1 MMVLAAPF
9 VRHQIVDEIYKECQ
23 KDDSDGYIPEIH
35 KVCHR
40 TWIIKKLLVLIS
52 YTKVQSGA
60 AKGLMSIDV
69 FFDSCNR

>member
-40 TWIIKKLLVLIS
+40 TWIIKKLLVLIYIYKS
-52 YTKVQSGA
+52 TIGSRER
-60 AKGLMSIDV
+60 IDEY
-69 FFDSCNR
+69 

>member
-23 KDDSDGYIPEIH
+23 KDDSDGYIPKIH

-40 TWIIKKLLVLIS
+40 IIKKLLVLICIYKS
-52 YTKVQSGA
+52 TIGSRER
-60 AKGLMSIDV
+60 IDEY
-69 FFDSCNR
+69 

>member
-40 TWIIKKLLVLIS
+40 TWIIKKLLVLIYIYKS
-52 YTKVQSGA
+52 TIGSHER
-60 AKGLMSIDV
+60 IDEY
-69 FFDSCNR
+69 

>member
-40 TWIIKKLLVLIS
+40 TWIIKKLLVLICIYKS
-52 YTKVQSGA
+52 TIGSRER
-60 AKGLMSIDV
+60 IDEY
-69 FFDSCNR
+69 

>member
-40 TWIIKKLLVLIS
+40 TWIIKKLLVLIYIYKS
-52 YTKVQSGA
+52 TIGSRERIEEY
-60 AKGLMSIDV
+60 
-69 FFDSCNR
+69 